1 VAFFLLRLARKR
13 PRTTC
18 DFFSVT
24 AVPSQA
30 VEGGLRLACLCLC
43 HRHRHRHA
51 RSMGGLGY
59 LPRGFV
65 LLWGCRIGHTAQFV
79 CSAEG
84 LVSSLSLIA
93 DGGNQELGL
102 GLGRFD

>member
-1 VAFFLLRLARKR
+1 MWRFFFEDSAKR

-30 VEGGLRLACLCLC
+30 VEGGLRLVCLCLC

-51 RSMGGLGY
+51 RSIGGLGY
-59 LPRGFV
+59 LPRVFV
-65 LLWGCRIGHTAQFV
+65 LLWGCCDSCRIGHTAQFV

-84 LVSSLSLIA
+84 LISSLSLIA
-93 DGGNQELGL
+93 DGENQESGPI
-102 GLGRFD
+102 